1 YVFDVSVSEF
11 FNSLLYGNELHL
23 LDEETKKDADAISR
37 YLLSHDIAYTYLPP
51 VMLSV
56 LPRVDYPLLKGLLY
70 AGEPCDYETG
80 KYWSEEKVLYNL
92 YGPTEATIY
101 ATYKQVGHG
110 DVHLIGRPVGNSSA
124 YVLDGNLRLVPVGAI
139 GELYLGGAGIARG
152 YLNRPDLTEE
162 RFIVNPFQTEEQ
174 KGKGENGRLYS
185 TGDLV
190 RWLPDGNIEYIGRN
204 DFQVKIR
211 GYRIEL
217 GEIENCLS
225 QYPEVRQSVV
235 LAKENSVGMKYLAGY
250 YVSEE
255 DIDNEILTEYL
266 SESLPEYMVPNVF
279 VHLTSLPLTINGKLD
294 RKQLPE
300 PEFSGDRE
308 YTGPENKQQENLCK
322 IYGDILGVAPEHIGI
337 HDDFFRLG
345 GNSIMAIKL
354 ISKIKQE
361 MNVQVNVAMVFSHK
375 TVASLSHILN
385 EESSQAEEIVINPVL
400 VSSPEEQR
408 LSFAQERLW
417 FIETYEGGSNA
428 YNIPMIFM
436 LGENVQTEL
445 LQESFKTLT
454 QRHEVLR
461 SLIRTTKDGAGYQ
474 VITSQEPPIYTRK
487 VNSRKEL
494 DEAINYAANKV
505 FRLEEE
511 LPMSI
516 NVFNLENRNY
526 LSVVI
531 HHIAF
536 DGWSTDI
543 FIRELCSIYQ
553 SLSEGKNPDL
563 PELKIQYKDFALWQR
578 DYLTGER
585 LDQQIVYWKNKLDG
599 FQTLDIPLDLKRPAH
614 ISYAG
619 ATQYFDLPA
628 DLVSE
633 LRNLSKDL
641 GVSLYSMMLSGYYM
655 MLSAYSGQDDIV
667 VGSPV
672 ANRHHVGLEDII
684 GFFVNTLALRE
695 KINPDQTIEDF
706 ILQVAQSVTE
716 AQSHQDLPFE
726 KLVEELGVEQDM
738 SRHPVFQVMFGLQ
751 SFDGGTSFKNH
762 EAVLQ
767 PFDGNIDYQSAK
779 FDLTMMI
786 DDHGDNIQ
794 GIFNYAV
801 SLFSR
806 ETIMRMIDSY
816 LFFLRQ
822 LVNIV
827 NRTENNT
834 VKNLTL
840 ITKEDHQKITGEWN
854 TAGVAYPE
862 EKTIHQLFEDQVE
875 KTPDHIALVYQDS
888 KLSYRELNQKA
899 NQLAHYLIENYKLT
913 SDDLVPLCLER
924 SEDMLIAILAVLKAG
939 AAYVPM
945 DPAYPADR
953 IKHILDDTGAKIV
966 LTQERTLE
974 KVRRLDQ
981 VTGISIDEETF
992 KTFIGKIDAKNPVT
1006 TTGANNLA
1014 YVIYTSGTTRMPKG
1028 VMIEHRNV
1036 VNVVS
1041 QVRDAYG
1048 FSEGKKITAYTSY
1061 VFDVSVSEFFNTLL
1075 FGNELHL
1082 LDEATKKDADLI
1094 SSYLLDHQIA
1104 YAYLPPVMLSVLP
1117 KIQYPNLKGLLYAG
1131 EPCDYETGKYWSGHT
1146 TLYNLYGPTEA
1157 TIYATY
1163 KQVYH
1168 GDVHLIGRPVGNT
1181 SVYVLDNLY
1190 RPVPPGAVGELYIGG
1205 DGIARGY
1212 LNRPEL
1218 TVERFISNPFQTE
1231 LQKIRGKN
1239 NIIYKTGD
1247 LVRYLPNGDLEYL
1260 GRNDFQVKIRGYRIE
1275 LGEIET
1281 ALLGYPGI
1289 RQAVVLAKENTAGVK
1304 YLAGYYVSDTP
1315 IESSLLSEFLA
1326 ESLPE
1331 YMVPNAYVYLDH
1343 LPLTINGKLD
1353 RKQLPEPE
1361 FTASMEYAA
1370 PENELQEKLCRIYGE
1385 VLGLNSDT
1393 IGIHDDFFK
1402 LGGNSI
1408 MAIKLISKIRN
1419 QLEFQIQVASVFS
1432 HKTIASLSSVLE
1444 SDSKVNEQ
1452 LIIIPIVFSSPE
1464 EQRLSFA
1471 QERLWFIEAF
1481 EGGSSAYNIPMAF
1494 SLGEKIKLDFLQ
1506 KSIEAVVKRHEVL
1519 RSVIRTT
1526 EKGVGYQVVTDL
1538 IPEFTITEVETREE
1552 LEESI
1557 NRSANKIFRLEQELP
1572 VDINVF
1578 KLKEHYYLSVVV
1590 HHIAFDGW
1598 SIDVFLKEIQA
1609 AYEAFEAGK
1618 DSQLPGLKI
1627 QYKDFALWQRNYLAG
1642 EVLEKQ
1648 IKYWKNTLDGFESL
1662 NLPLDHKRPSYISYE
1677 GASMY
1682 FNLSSETGSGLRK
1695 LSKDLGVSLNS
1706 VMLGGYYLMLSAYS
1720 GQDDIVLGS
1729 PIANRHHAGLEDMIG
1744 FFVNTLAL
1752 RESIDP
1758 EQSLKDFI
1766 LQVSKSVTE
1775 AQSHQDLP
1783 FEKLVEE
1790 LGVEQDTSRHPVFQ
1804 VMFGIQSFGGNSDN
1818 NETLFSPFDG
1828 EIDYQAA
1835 KFDLTTMIDDGEEN
1849 IRGMFNYAV
1858 SLFNGDTIIKLKD
1871 TYVWLLEQLA
1881 RMSDAEAK
1889 NTRINDL
1896 RLLEENDYK
1905 KITEDWNNT
1914 VSDYSSEK
1922 TIHRLFEDQ
1931 VAKTPDHIAL
1941 VYQDIKLSYKDL
1953 NEKANRLANYLIQT
1967 YNLQPDDIIPLCLD
1981 RSENMLIAMLGVLK
1995 SGAAYVPMDP
2005 SYPADR
2011 IKHILQDTEAK
2022 LVLGQESTV
2031 EKLGDVGVDFIALD
2045 EVNIKAQLELTDS
2058 SNPVTQVNSGNLAYV
2073 IYTSGTTGLPKGV
2086 MIEHKGVS
2094 NLTKQFAKDLDLISD
2109 GTAYKSCLWYAN
2121 YVFDAH
2127 VAELYPVITHGHSIY
2142 VLDKERQTD
2151 IAGLQEYIAVNN
2163 ISIATIP
2170 PVLLTKDYTLPLEK
2184 LMVAGDI
2191 TNPQL
2196 MALYQAE
2203 GVDIINAYGPTE
2215 GTVCATLHYYKED
2228 GNPLNIG
2235 GPIGNMTTYVL
2246 DGHMRAVPVGAVGEL
2261 YIGGAGI
2268 ARGYLNRPD
2277 LTEERF
2283 LDNPFQTLS
2292 QKARGENSR
2301 LYKTGDLVR
2310 WLANGELEYI
2320 GRNDF
2325 QVKIRGYRIELGEIE
2340 NTLLHYPGIR
2350 QTAVLAK
2357 ENKSGLKYLA
2367 GYYVSDVEIDSNL
2380 LSEHLSERLPEYMVP
2395 GAFVHLTALPLTIN
2409 GKLDRKQLPEPEFTG
2424 SKDYV
2429 APQTDLQ
2436 VKLCQIYGD
2445 VLGLDAASI
2454 SIEDDFFRLGG
2465 DSIISIQLVG
2475 RIRQQLNIR
2484 LTVREV
2490 FTTRTIFS
2498 LSLLIESKE
2507 DTEDIRILTEQG
2519 VLEGEV
2525 ALLPIQDWFF
2535 SQKEQGY
2542 LGDFNHWNQ
2551 AFLLYVPVLKKELLE
2566 ESVKCLIERH
2576 DALRLQYRREDGKYI
2591 QQYGKP
2597 EIPSVNYLDASG
2609 LNSEERSHVFTEW
2622 QSQFDIENGSLY
2634 QIGYISGYQ
2643 DDSARIYFAFHHLII
2658 DAVSWRIIT
2667 EDLKNIYQSLEKGD
2681 TEYIAA
2687 HTKGTSY
2694 RQWVEAVRSYKT
2706 ENPESRA
2713 QELLFWNTTAN
2724 NVEKNNKGL
2733 DQFII
2738 KDQHYSELKLSKEMT
2753 QALIRGTNHAYH
2765 TQIND
2770 LLLSALSVTLS
2781 ELSGKDIHPV
2791 LLESHGR
2798 EEISGNLDITETVGW
2813 FTTMYPLLL
2822 KRGKNLRDTVV
2833 STKEA
2838 LRIIPNNGIG
2848 YGSLIGYTEREL
2860 PKVSFNYLGQLDQEL
2875 GDKNW
2880 TIAAEDS
2887 GLSIGKRNK
2896 DNNQI
2901 SINGAVVDGHLKF
2914 GVAGYLQEEEINRF
2928 SERLKANIEAIVDQ
2942 LSKEIKSILTPSDI
2956 DYIVEQEQLFGIQ
2969 EKGEI
2974 EGVYLAN
2981 SLQEGFVY

>member
-1 YVFDVSVSEF
+1 
-11 FNSLLYGNELHL
+11 
-23 LDEETKKDADAISR
+23 
-37 YLLSHDIAYTYLPP
+37 
-51 VMLSV
+51 
-56 LPRVDYPLLKGLLY
+56 
-70 AGEPCDYETG
+70 
-80 KYWSEEKVLYNL
+80 
-92 YGPTEATIY
+92 
-101 ATYKQVGHG
+101 
-110 DVHLIGRPVGNSSA
+110 
-124 YVLDGNLRLVPVGAI
+124 
-139 GELYLGGAGIARG
+139 
-152 YLNRPDLTEE
+152 
-162 RFIVNPFQTEEQ
+162 
-174 KGKGENGRLYS
+174 
-185 TGDLV
+185 GDLV

-217 GEIENCLS
+217 GEIENRLS
-225 QYPEVRQSVV
+225 QHPEVKQSVV
-235 LAKENSVGMKYLAGY
+235 LAKENNAGMKYLAGY
-250 YVSEE
+250 YVSAGELDHE
-255 DIDNEILTEYL
+255 HLTEYL
-266 SESLPEYMVPNVF
+266 SSSLPEYMVPSVF

-300 PEFSGDRE
+300 PDFSGDRE

-322 IYGDILGVAPEHIGI
+322 IYGEILGVASEHIGI

-361 MNVQVNVAMVFSHK
+361 MDIQVNVAMVFSHK

-385 EESSQAEEIVINPVL
+385 GENNQAEEIVINPVI

-436 LGENVQTEL
+436 LGENVQMEL
-445 LQESFKTLT
+445 LQQSFETLT

-461 SLIRTTKDGAGYQ
+461 SLIRTTKDGEGYQ
-474 VITSQEPPIYTRK
+474 VITGQELPIYTGK
-487 VNSRKEL
+487 VDSRKEL
-494 DEAINYAANKV
+494 DEAINHAANKV
-505 FRLEEE
+505 FHLEEE

-516 NVFNLENRNY
+516 NIFHLENRNY

-599 FQTLDIPLDLKRPAH
+599 FQTLDLPLDLKRPAH

-619 ATQYFDLPA
+619 ATQYFDLPT

-641 GVSLYSMMLSGYYM
+641 GVSLYSMMLSGYYL

-672 ANRHHVGLEDII
+672 ANRHHVGLENII

-695 KINPDQTIEDF
+695 KIDSEQKVKDF
-706 ILQVAQSVTE
+706 ILQVSESVTE

-751 SFDGGTSFKNH
+751 SFDGGTSFKNN

-786 DDHGDNIQ
+786 DDHGDVIR

-801 SLFSR
+801 SLFSN
-806 ETIMRMIDSY
+806 ETIMRMMDSY
-816 LFFLRQ
+816 LFFLKQ
-822 LVNIV
+822 LVNIG
-827 NRTENNT
+827 NRTENNSI
-834 VKNLTL
+834 KNLTL

-854 TAGVAYPE
+854 TAGLAYPE

-875 KTPDHIALVYQDS
+875 KTPEQIAVVYQNN

-913 SDDLVPLCLER
+913 SDDLIPLCLER
-924 SEDMLIAILAVLKAG
+924 SEDMLIAVLAVLKTG

-974 KVRRLDQ
+974 KVRRLDH
-981 VTGISIDEETF
+981 VTGISIDEATF
-992 KTFIGKIDAKNPVT
+992 RTFIGKIDPKNPVT
-1006 TTGANNLA
+1006 TTQPNHLA
-1014 YVIYTSGTTRMPKG
+1014 YVIYTSGTTGMPKG

-1036 VNVVS
+1036 VNVVN

-1048 FSEGKKITAYTSY
+1048 FSEGEKITAYTSY

-1082 LDEATKKDADLI
+1082 LDEVTKKDADSI
-1094 SSYLLDHQIA
+1094 SRYLLDHQIA

-1117 KIQYPNLKGLLYAG
+1117 KIKCPNLKGLLYAG
-1131 EPCDYETGKYWSGHT
+1131 EPCDYETGKYWSEQT
-1146 TLYNLYGPTEA
+1146 LLYNLYGPTEA

-1168 GDVHLIGRPVGNT
+1168 GDVHLIGRPVGNA
-1181 SVYVLDNLY
+1181 SAYVLDNLY
-1190 RPVPPGAVGELYIGG
+1190 RPVPVGAIGELYIGG

-1212 LNRPEL
+1212 LNRPDL
-1218 TVERFISNPFQTE
+1218 TAERFISNPFQTE
-1231 LQKIRGKN
+1231 VQKSRGKN

-1247 LVRYLPNGDLEYL
+1247 LVRYLSNGDLEYL

-1289 RQAVVLAKENTAGVK
+1289 RQAVVLAKENTAGMK
-1304 YLAGYYVSDTP
+1304 YLAGYYVSDAP
-1315 IESSLLSEFLA
+1315 IESSVLSEFLA

-1331 YMVPNAYVYLDH
+1331 YMVPNAYVYLEY

-1353 RKQLPEPE
+1353 RRQLPEPE

-1370 PENELQEKLCRIYGE
+1370 PENELQEKLCHIYGE
-1385 VLGLNSDT
+1385 ILGINADT

-1419 QLEFQIQVASVFS
+1419 QLDFQIQVASVFS

-1444 SDSKVNEQ
+1444 SDSTVNEQ
-1452 LIIIPIVFSSPE
+1452 LIIVPIVFSSPE

-1494 SLGEKIKLDFLQ
+1494 SLGEKIRLDFLQ
-1506 KSIEAVVKRHEVL
+1506 KSIEAVVMRHEVL

-1526 EKGVGYQVVTDL
+1526 EKGMGYQVVTDL
-1538 IPEFTITEVETREE
+1538 IPEFTITEAETREE
-1552 LEESI
+1552 LEENI

-1609 AYEAFEAGK
+1609 VYEALVAGK
-1618 DSQLPGLKI
+1618 DSLLPNLKI
-1627 QYKDFALWQRNYLAG
+1627 QYKDFALWQRNYLTG
-1642 EVLEKQ
+1642 DVLEKQ
-1648 IKYWKNTLDGFESL
+1648 IDYWKKTLDSFESL

-1720 GQDDIVLGS
+1720 GQNDIVLGS

-1752 RESIDP
+1752 RETIDP

-1766 LQVSKSVTE
+1766 LQVSRSVTE

-1804 VMFGIQSFGGNSDN
+1804 VMFGLQSFGRNSDDH
-1818 NETLFSPFDG
+1818 ETLFSPFEG

-1871 TYVWLLEQLA
+1871 TYVLLLEQLA
-1881 RMSDAEAK
+1881 QMSDAEAK

-1896 RLLEENDYK
+1896 HLLEEGDYK
-1905 KITEDWNNT
+1905 KMTEDWNNT

-1931 VAKTPDHIAL
+1931 VAKTPDQIAV

-2022 LVLGQESTV
+2022 LVLGQESTA
-2031 EKLGDVGVDFIALD
+2031 EKLEDVGVDCIALD

-2058 SNPVTQVNSGNLAYV
+2058 NNPVTQVNSDNLAYV

-2094 NLTKQFAKDLDLISD
+2094 NLIKQFAKDLDLISD
-2109 GTAYKSCLWYAN
+2109 GTASKNCLWYAN

-2142 VLDKERQTD
+2142 LLDKERQTD
-2151 IAGLQEYIAVNN
+2151 IAALQQYIAVNT
-2163 ISIATIP
+2163 ISVATIP
-2170 PVLLTKDYTLPLEK
+2170 PVLLTKDYILPLEK

-2203 GVDIINAYGPTE
+2203 GVDVINAYGPTE

-2246 DGHMRAVPVGAVGEL
+2246 DNHMRAVPVGAVGEL

-2283 LDNPFQTLS
+2283 LENPFQTLS
-2292 QKARGENSR
+2292 QKGRGENSR

-2310 WLANGELEYI
+2310 WLANGELEYV

-2357 ENKSGLKYLA
+2357 ENKAGMKYLA
-2367 GYYVSDVEIDSNL
+2367 GYYVSDVEVDSNL
-2380 LSEHLSERLPEYMVP
+2380 LSEHLSESLPEYMVP

-2409 GKLDRKQLPEPEFTG
+2409 GKLDRRQLPEPEFTG
-2424 SKDYV
+2424 SKDYI

-2436 VKLCQIYGD
+2436 AKLCQIYGD
-2445 VLGLDAASI
+2445 VLGLDATGI

-2490 FTTRTIFS
+2490 FTTRTIVS
-2498 LSLLIESKE
+2498 LSLLIEEKSQNE
-2507 DTEDIRILTEQG
+2507 AIHILAEQG
-2519 VLEGEV
+2519 ILEGGV
-2525 ALLPIQDWFF
+2525 SLLPVQDWFF
-2535 SQKEQGY
+2535 SQKEAGY
-2542 LGDFNHWNQ
+2542 LVDFNHWNQ

-2566 ESVKCLIERH
+2566 ESVKYLIERH
-2576 DALRLQYRREDGKYI
+2576 DALRLQYRREDGKSI

-2597 EIPSVNYLDASG
+2597 EIPSVHYLDASG
-2609 LNSEERSHVFTEW
+2609 LNPEELSHVFTEW
-2622 QSQFDIENGSLY
+2622 QSGFDIENGPLY
-2634 QIGYISGYQ
+2634 QIGYISGYA
-2643 DDSARIYFAFHHLII
+2643 DGSARIYFALHHLII

-2681 TEYIAA
+2681 TEYITG
-2687 HTKGTSY
+2687 HIKGTSY

-2713 QELLFWNTTAN
+2713 QELLFWNTTADH
-2724 NVEKNNKGL
+2724 VEENNKGL
-2733 DQFII
+2733 DQFML
-2738 KDQHYSELKLSKEMT
+2738 KDQHYSELQLSKEIT
-2753 QALIRGTNHAYH
+2753 QTLIRGTNHAYH

-2822 KRGKNLRDTVV
+2822 RRGKNLRDTIV
-2833 STKEA
+2833 STKES

-2875 GDKNW
+2875 GEKNW
-2880 TIAAEDS
+2880 TIVAEDS
-2887 GLSIGKRNK
+2887 GLSVGKRNK

-2901 SINGAVVDGHLKF
+2901 SINGAVVDGQLKF
-2914 GVAGYLQEEEINRF
+2914 GVAGYLSEEEINHF
-2928 SERLKANIEAIVDQ
+2928 SERLKANIETIVDQ
-2942 LSKEIKSILTPSDI
+2942 LSKESKSILTPSDI

-2969 EKGEI
+2969 EKREI

-2981 SLQEGFVY
+2981 SLQEGFVYHALNQGDKDDAYRVQLIWDYHSKINEEKLKDSWKRTQAAYPSLRLRFDWNGEIVQVIDKEGEVDWRYQDISGMSKEAQETLIGEITQKDRFEVYDLTQGSLFRVYLFKRGDSHYSCLFSNHHAIL